1 MILNLIRNIQT
12 IMAHRIVALIDMD
25 CFYCQV
31 ESRLN
36 EELRG
41 KPMAVVQ
48 YNTWKGGG
56 IIAVNYEAR
65 AFGVTRQMRGDEAKK
80 KCEDIILVQVPEVR
94 GKADL
99 TKYRDAGK
107 EVIEVLLQFGGI
119 VERASID
126 EAYLDLS
133 ELVEN
138 ELQALVSSES
148 RIKCDEVLNTYVVG
162 YNTDEKNPAT
172 WFASVQSD
180 SNQDINSLR
189 LLIGAK
195 IVEKMRAEVF
205 DKTKFRC
212 SAGIAHNKMLA
223 KFSCGINKPNKQT
236 ILPQEEVSDLFKS
249 VPLCKLRGLG
259 GKLGADVSLKLNCE
273 YVSDLASLALN
284 VIRNSYDDKTSQW
297 LYNISKGIDLEEVK
311 DRDLPKSIGCGKN
324 FRGPEIL
331 SSKEK
336 VEYWM
341 KQLCEEL
348 SIRLN
353 KDRECNKRIA
363 RGLTVSVN
371 QEGYGHRTL
380 SGPLF
385 SYETEKIF
393 RQAMEL
399 IAKLNQSKE
408 KELWRPKLLNLSI
421 SSSKFTEPSTLEKNN
436 SVANY
441 FSGQTSQREIESS
454 EKLDTIDFAKELFPT
469 LWAEN
474 PSLDYDATLL
484 ESLPPRIK
492 SDVAFRIE
500 KLKKSSIS
508 DNLHQD
514 YKTIKQNDSN
524 LLVETASSVTDS
536 LVNDDSSCRSNNK
549 HTSKYISTTS
559 EITSEET
566 AECPKCNLRIS
577 PFDLPEHLDMHFAK
591 EMHKE
596 IQNELRNN
604 IDLSKKEDK
613 RNVENKKRKL
623 SQPDSNARDSKKQ
636 TNIKNFFVKR

>member
-1 MILNLIRNIQT
+1 
-12 IMAHRIVALIDMD
+12 MD

-31 ESRLN
+31 ESRLDPT
-36 EELRG
+36 LKG

-80 KCEDIILVQVPEVR
+80 KCEDIILIKVPEVR

-107 EVIEVLLQFGGI
+107 EVIEVLLEFGSI

-138 ELQALVSSES
+138 ELQELVSNQ
-148 RIKCDEVLNTYVVG
+148 IKINTNDLPNTYVVG
-162 YNTDEKNPAT
+162 YNAEGKTPAS
-172 WFASVQSD
+172 WFEFVQSD
-180 SNQDINSLR
+180 NNADIDNLR

-195 IVEKMRAEVF
+195 IVENMRASIF
-205 DKTKFRC
+205 DKTQFRC
-212 SAGIAHNKMLA
+212 SAGIAHNKMLS

-236 ILPQEEVSDLFKS
+236 ILPQDQVADLFKS
-249 VPLCKLRGLG
+249 VPICKLRGLG
-259 GKLGADVSLKLNCE
+259 GKLGADVSIKLNCE
-273 YVSDLASLALN
+273 YVSDLASLPLN
-284 VIRNSYDDKTSQW
+284 VIRSSYDDKTSQW
-297 LYNISKGIDLEEVK
+297 LHNISRGIDTEDVK

-331 SSKEK
+331 SSRQK

-348 SIRLN
+348 AIRLN
-353 KDRECNKRIA
+353 KDRENNKRVA

-371 QEGYGHRTL
+371 QEGFGHRTL

-385 SYETEKIF
+385 SYETDKIV

-421 SSSKFTEPSTLEKNN
+421 STSKFTEPSTLEKSN
-436 SVANY
+436 SVASY
-441 FSGQTSQREIESS
+441 FSGSTTNHQISPFEEGASKRSNGDD
-454 EKLDTIDFAKELFPT
+454 LAKELFPS
-469 LWAEN
+469 LWDEL
-474 PSLDYDATLL
+474 PSLDYDETLL
-484 ESLPPRIK
+484 ESLPSKIKAKVECRINILKERNFSIDRLEIDHEIQEKNKVEDLKEMKDK
-492 SDVAFRIE
+492 SNGIILETSGSSNVESIE
-500 KLKKSSIS
+500 QINNENSSNMS
-508 DNLHQD
+508 D
-514 YKTIKQNDSN
+514 Y
-524 LLVETASSVTDS
+524 
-536 LVNDDSSCRSNNK
+536 
-549 HTSKYISTTS
+549 TS
-559 EITSEET
+559 EDTT
-566 AECPKCNLRIS
+566 KCPKCIMQIS
-577 PFDLPEHLDMHFAK
+577 PFDLPEHLDMHLAK
-591 EMHKE
+591 EIHRK
-596 IQNELRNN
+596 IQDDLKKSSELSRNEA
-604 IDLSKKEDK
+604 K
-613 RNVENKKRKL
+613 RNDESRKRKVT
-623 SQPDSNARDSKKQ
+623 QTDSVTRDSKKQ
-636 TNIKNFFVKR
+636 TDIKNYFFKR

>member
-1 MILNLIRNIQT
+1 MT
-12 IMAHRIVALIDMD
+12 HRIVALIDMD

-31 ESRLN
+31 ESRLDPT
-36 EELRG
+36 LKG

-80 KCEDIILVQVPEVR
+80 KCEDIILIKVPEVR

-107 EVIEVLLQFGGI
+107 EVIEVLLEFGSI

-138 ELQALVSSES
+138 ELQELVSNQ
-148 RIKCDEVLNTYVVG
+148 IKINTNDLPNTYVVG
-162 YNTDEKNPAT
+162 YNAEGKTPAS
-172 WFASVQSD
+172 WFEFVQSD
-180 SNQDINSLR
+180 NNADIDNLR

-195 IVEKMRAEVF
+195 IVENMRASIF
-205 DKTKFRC
+205 DKTQFRC
-212 SAGIAHNKMLA
+212 SAGIAHNKMLS

-236 ILPQEEVSDLFKS
+236 ILPQDQVADLFKS
-249 VPLCKLRGLG
+249 VPICKLRGLG
-259 GKLGADVSLKLNCE
+259 GKLGADVSIKLNCE
-273 YVSDLASLALN
+273 YVSDLASLPLN
-284 VIRNSYDDKTSQW
+284 VIRSSYDDKTSQW
-297 LYNISKGIDLEEVK
+297 LHNISRGIDTEDVK

-331 SSKEK
+331 SSRQK

-348 SIRLN
+348 AIRLN
-353 KDRECNKRIA
+353 KDRENNKRVA

-371 QEGYGHRTL
+371 QEGFGHRTL

-385 SYETEKIF
+385 SYETDKIV

-421 SSSKFTEPSTLEKNN
+421 STSKFTEPSTLEKSN
-436 SVANY
+436 SVASY
-441 FSGQTSQREIESS
+441 FSGSTTNPQISPFEEGASKHS
-454 EKLDTIDFAKELFPT
+454 NGDDLAKELFPS
-469 LWAEN
+469 LWDEL
-474 PSLDYDATLL
+474 PSLDYDETLL
-484 ESLPPRIK
+484 ESLPSKIKAKVECRINILKERNFSIDRLEIDHEIQEKNKVEDLKEMKDK
-492 SDVAFRIE
+492 SNGIILEASGSSNVESIE
-500 KLKKSSIS
+500 QINNENSSNMS
-508 DNLHQD
+508 D
-514 YKTIKQNDSN
+514 Y
-524 LLVETASSVTDS
+524 
-536 LVNDDSSCRSNNK
+536 
-549 HTSKYISTTS
+549 TS
-559 EITSEET
+559 EDTT
-566 AECPKCNLRIS
+566 KCPKCIMQIS
-577 PFDLPEHLDMHFAK
+577 PFDLPEHLDMHLAK
-591 EMHKE
+591 EIHRK
-596 IQNELRNN
+596 IQDDLKKSSE
-604 IDLSKKEDK
+604 LSKNEAK
-613 RNVENKKRKL
+613 RNDENRKRKVT
-623 SQPDSNARDSKKQ
+623 QTDSVTRDSKKQ
-636 TNIKNFFVKR
+636 TDIKNYFFKR

>member
-1 MILNLIRNIQT
+1 MT
-12 IMAHRIVALIDMD
+12 HRIVALIDMD

-31 ESRLN
+31 ESRLDPT
-36 EELRG
+36 LKG

-80 KCEDIILVQVPEVR
+80 KCEDIILIKVPEVR

-107 EVIEVLLQFGGI
+107 EVIEVLLEFGSI

-138 ELQALVSSES
+138 ELQELVSNQ
-148 RIKCDEVLNTYVVG
+148 IKINTNDLPNTYVVG
-162 YNTDEKNPAT
+162 YNAEGKTPAS
-172 WFASVQSD
+172 WFEFVQSD
-180 SNQDINSLR
+180 NNADIDNLR

-195 IVEKMRAEVF
+195 IVENMRASIF
-205 DKTKFRC
+205 DKTQFRC
-212 SAGIAHNKMLA
+212 SAGIAHNKMLS

-236 ILPQEEVSDLFKS
+236 ILPQDQVADLFKS
-249 VPLCKLRGLG
+249 VPICKLRGLG
-259 GKLGADVSLKLNCE
+259 GKLGADVSIKLNCE
-273 YVSDLASLALN
+273 YVSDLASLPLN
-284 VIRNSYDDKTSQW
+284 VIRSSYDDKTSQW
-297 LYNISKGIDLEEVK
+297 LHNISRGIDTEDVK

-331 SSKEK
+331 SSRQK

-348 SIRLN
+348 AIRLN
-353 KDRECNKRIA
+353 KDRENNKRVA

-371 QEGYGHRTL
+371 QEGFGHRTL

-385 SYETEKIF
+385 SYETDKIV

-421 SSSKFTEPSTLEKNN
+421 STSKFTEPSTLEKSN
-436 SVANY
+436 SVASY
-441 FSGQTSQREIESS
+441 FSGSTTNHQISPFEEGASKRSNGDD
-454 EKLDTIDFAKELFPT
+454 LAKELFPS
-469 LWAEN
+469 LWDEL
-474 PSLDYDATLL
+474 PSLDYDETLL
-484 ESLPPRIK
+484 ESLPSKIKAKVECRINILKERNFSIDRLEIDHEIQEKNKVEDLKEMKDK
-492 SDVAFRIE
+492 SNGIILEASGSSNVESIE
-500 KLKKSSIS
+500 QINNENSSNMS
-508 DNLHQD
+508 D
-514 YKTIKQNDSN
+514 Y
-524 LLVETASSVTDS
+524 
-536 LVNDDSSCRSNNK
+536 
-549 HTSKYISTTS
+549 TS
-559 EITSEET
+559 EDTT
-566 AECPKCNLRIS
+566 KCPKCIMQIS
-577 PFDLPEHLDMHFAK
+577 PFDLPEHLDMHLAK
-591 EMHKE
+591 EIHRK
-596 IQNELRNN
+596 IQDDLKKSSELSRNEA
-604 IDLSKKEDK
+604 K
-613 RNVENKKRKL
+613 RNDESRKRKVT
-623 SQPDSNARDSKKQ
+623 QTDSVTRDSKKQ
-636 TNIKNFFVKR
+636 TDIKNYFFKR

>member
-1 MILNLIRNIQT
+1 MT
-12 IMAHRIVALIDMD
+12 HRIVALIDMD

-31 ESRLN
+31 ESRLDPT
-36 EELRG
+36 LKG

-80 KCEDIILVQVPEVR
+80 KCEDIILIKVPEVR

-107 EVIEVLLQFGGI
+107 EVIEVLLEFGSI

-138 ELQALVSSES
+138 ELQELVSNQ
-148 RIKCDEVLNTYVVG
+148 IKINTNDLPNTYVVG
-162 YNTDEKNPAT
+162 YNAEGKTPAS
-172 WFASVQSD
+172 WFEFVQSD
-180 SNQDINSLR
+180 NNADIDNLR

-195 IVEKMRAEVF
+195 IVENMRASIF
-205 DKTKFRC
+205 DKTQFRC
-212 SAGIAHNKMLA
+212 SAGIAHNKMLS

-236 ILPQEEVSDLFKS
+236 ILPQDQVADLFKS
-249 VPLCKLRGLG
+249 VPICKLRGLG
-259 GKLGADVSLKLNCE
+259 GKLGADVSIKLNCE
-273 YVSDLASLALN
+273 YVSDLASLPLN
-284 VIRNSYDDKTSQW
+284 VIRSSYDDKTSQW
-297 LYNISKGIDLEEVK
+297 LHNISRGIDTEDVK

-331 SSKEK
+331 SSRQK

-348 SIRLN
+348 AIRLN
-353 KDRECNKRIA
+353 KDRENNKRVA

-371 QEGYGHRTL
+371 QEGFGHRTL

-385 SYETEKIF
+385 SYETDKIV

-421 SSSKFTEPSTLEKNN
+421 STSKFTEPSTLEKSN
-436 SVANY
+436 SVASY
-441 FSGQTSQREIESS
+441 FSGSTTNHQISPFEEGASKRSNGDD
-454 EKLDTIDFAKELFPT
+454 LAKELFPS
-469 LWAEN
+469 LWDEL
-474 PSLDYDATLL
+474 PSLDYDETLL
-484 ESLPPRIK
+484 ESLPSKIKAKVECRINILKERNFSIDRLEIDHEIQEKNKVEDLKEMKDK
-492 SDVAFRIE
+492 SNGIILEASGSSNVESIE
-500 KLKKSSIS
+500 QTNNENSSNMS
-508 DNLHQD
+508 D
-514 YKTIKQNDSN
+514 Y
-524 LLVETASSVTDS
+524 
-536 LVNDDSSCRSNNK
+536 
-549 HTSKYISTTS
+549 TS
-559 EITSEET
+559 EDTT
-566 AECPKCNLRIS
+566 KCPKCIMQIS
-577 PFDLPEHLDMHFAK
+577 PFDLPEHLDMHLAK
-591 EMHKE
+591 EIHRK
-596 IQNELRNN
+596 IQDDLKKSSE
-604 IDLSKKEDK
+604 LSKNEAK
-613 RNVENKKRKL
+613 RNDENRKRKVT
-623 SQPDSNARDSKKQ
+623 QTDSVTRDSKKQ
-636 TNIKNFFVKR
+636 TDIKNYFFKR

>member
-48 YNTWKGGG
+48 YNSWKGGG

-180 SNQDINSLR
+180 SNQDINNLR

-195 IVEKMRAEVF
+195 IVEKMRAAVF

-236 ILPQEEVSDLFKS
+236 ILAQEEVSDLFKS

-259 GKLGADVSLKLNCE
+259 GKLGADVSIKLNCE
-273 YVSDLASLALN
+273 YVSDLASLPLN

-436 SVANY
+436 SVASY

-508 DNLHQD
+508 DNLHRD
-514 YKTIKQNDSN
+514 YQTIKQNDSN

-559 EITSEET
+559 EITPEET

-596 IQNELRNN
+596 IQNELRKN

-613 RNVENKKRKL
+613 RNFENKKRKL

-636 TNIKNFFVKR
+636 TDIKNFFVKR

>member
-1 MILNLIRNIQT
+1 MT
-12 IMAHRIVALIDMD
+12 HRVVALIDMD

-31 ESRLN
+31 ESRLDPT
-36 EELRG
+36 LKG

-80 KCEDIILVQVPEVR
+80 KCEDIILIKVPEVR

-107 EVIEVLLQFGGI
+107 EVIEVLLEFGSI

-138 ELQALVSSES
+138 ELQELVSNK
-148 RIKCDEVLNTYVVG
+148 IKIDTNELPNTYVVG
-162 YNTDEKNPAT
+162 YNAEGKTPAS
-172 WFASVQSD
+172 WFEFVQSD
-180 SNQDINSLR
+180 NNADIDNLR

-195 IVEKMRAEVF
+195 IVENMRASIF
-205 DKTKFRC
+205 DKTQFRC
-212 SAGIAHNKMLA
+212 SAGIAHNKMLS

-236 ILPQEEVSDLFKS
+236 ILPQDQVADLFKS
-249 VPLCKLRGLG
+249 VPICKLRGLG
-259 GKLGADVSLKLNCE
+259 GKLGADVSIKLNCE
-273 YVSDLASLALN
+273 YVSDLASLPLN
-284 VIRNSYDDKTSQW
+284 VIRSSYDDKTSQW
-297 LYNISKGIDLEEVK
+297 LHNISRGIDTEDVK

-331 SSKEK
+331 SSRQK

-348 SIRLN
+348 AIRLN
-353 KDRECNKRIA
+353 KDRENNKRVA

-385 SYETEKIF
+385 SYETEKIV

-421 SSSKFTEPSTLEKNN
+421 SSSKFTEPSTLEKSN
-436 SVANY
+436 SVASY
-441 FSGQTSQREIESS
+441 FSGSTTNHQISPFEESAS
-454 EKLDTIDFAKELFPT
+454 KPSNGDDLAKELFPS
-469 LWAEN
+469 LWGE
-474 PSLDYDATLL
+474 PPMIDYDETLL
-484 ESLPPRIK
+484 ESLPSKIKAKVECRINILK
-492 SDVAFRIE
+492 ESNCSKDRVKIDNEIE
-500 KLKKSSIS
+500 EKNIFDNSKEIKDKNNAYFLEASGSSNVESIEQPNKENSSNLS
-508 DNLHQD
+508 DN
-514 YKTIKQNDSN
+514 
-524 LLVETASSVTDS
+524 
-536 LVNDDSSCRSNNK
+536 
-549 HTSKYISTTS
+549 TS
-559 EITSEET
+559 EDTT
-566 AECPKCNLRIS
+566 KCPKCNMQIS
-577 PFDLPEHLDMHFAK
+577 PFDLPEHLDMHLAK
-591 EMHKE
+591 EIHRK
-596 IQNELRNN
+596 IQEDLKKSS
-604 IDLSKKEDK
+604 DLSKNEAK
-613 RNVENKKRKL
+613 RNDENRKRKIT
-623 SQPDSNARDSKKQ
+623 QTDSVTRDSKKQ
-636 TNIKNFFVKR
+636 TDIKNYFFKR

>member
-1 MILNLIRNIQT
+1 MT
-12 IMAHRIVALIDMD
+12 HRIVALIDMD

-31 ESRLN
+31 ESRLDPT
-36 EELRG
+36 LKG

-80 KCEDIILVQVPEVR
+80 KCEDIILIKVPEVR

-107 EVIEVLLQFGGI
+107 EVIEVLLEFGSI

-138 ELQALVSSES
+138 ELQELVSNQ
-148 RIKCDEVLNTYVVG
+148 IKINTNDLPNTYVVG
-162 YNTDEKNPAT
+162 YNAEGKTPAS
-172 WFASVQSD
+172 WFEFVQSD
-180 SNQDINSLR
+180 NNADIDNLR

-195 IVEKMRAEVF
+195 IVENMRASIF
-205 DKTKFRC
+205 DKTQFRC
-212 SAGIAHNKMLA
+212 SAGIAHNKMLS

-236 ILPQEEVSDLFKS
+236 ILPQDQVADLFKS
-249 VPLCKLRGLG
+249 VPICKLRGLG
-259 GKLGADVSLKLNCE
+259 GKLGADVSIKLNCE
-273 YVSDLASLALN
+273 YVSDLASLPLN
-284 VIRNSYDDKTSQW
+284 VIRSSYDDKTSQW
-297 LYNISKGIDLEEVK
+297 LHNISRGIDTEDVK

-331 SSKEK
+331 SSRQK

-348 SIRLN
+348 AIRLN
-353 KDRECNKRIA
+353 KDRENNKRVA

-371 QEGYGHRTL
+371 QEGFGHRTL

-385 SYETEKIF
+385 SYETDKIV

-421 SSSKFTEPSTLEKNN
+421 STSKFTEPSTLEKSN
-436 SVANY
+436 SVASY
-441 FSGQTSQREIESS
+441 FSGSTTNHQISPFEEGASKRSNGDD
-454 EKLDTIDFAKELFPT
+454 LAKELFPS
-469 LWAEN
+469 LWDEL
-474 PSLDYDATLL
+474 PSLDYDETLL
-484 ESLPPRIK
+484 ESLPSKIKAKVECRINILKERNFSIDRLEIDHEIQEKNKVEDLKEMKDK
-492 SDVAFRIE
+492 SNGIILEASGSSNVESIE
-500 KLKKSSIS
+500 QINNENSSNMS
-508 DNLHQD
+508 D
-514 YKTIKQNDSN
+514 Y
-524 LLVETASSVTDS
+524 
-536 LVNDDSSCRSNNK
+536 
-549 HTSKYISTTS
+549 TS
-559 EITSEET
+559 EDTT
-566 AECPKCNLRIS
+566 KCPKCIMQIS
-577 PFDLPEHLDMHFAK
+577 PFDLPEHLDMHLAK
-591 EMHKE
+591 EIHRK
-596 IQNELRNN
+596 IQDDLKKSSE
-604 IDLSKKEDK
+604 LSKNEVK
-613 RNVENKKRKL
+613 RNDENRKRKVT
-623 SQPDSNARDSKKQ
+623 QTDSVTRDSKKQ
-636 TNIKNFFVKR
+636 TDIKNYFFKR